1 MMQQKFWLEF
11 CNCLSDP
18 LEMLCGGLVAQL
30 CLTLCDLMD
39 CSLPGSSVQGIFQ
52 ARILECV
59 AISFSRGT
67 SWTKDQTQVSCIAGR
82 FFTDWATREA

>member
-1 MMQQKFWLEF
+1 
-11 CNCLSDP
+11 
-18 LEMLCGGLVAQL
+18 MLCGGLVAQM

-67 SWTKDQTQVSCIAGR
+67 SWTKDQTQVSWIAGISLL
-82 FFTDWATREA
+82 TEPAGKLKMLYQLSKCYKLCILKD